1 VDAFDDLPDVL
12 GCLKY
17 VMNVNSA
24 NYEDSLIG
32 FDFPSH
38 FGTQS
43 AVARVY
49 FARLQR
55 APEGSDHST
64 AQGGYNV
71 IKGCRMRL
79 GEFCGIE
86 AIVLGN
92 SSMDT
97 EHYGLRLPRQA
108 SESKR
113 PRPPLNLNLGH
124 IDGI

>member
-1 VDAFDDLPDVL
+1 VNAFDGLPDVL
-12 GCLKY
+12 GSLKY
-17 VMNVNSA
+17 VMNVSSA
-24 NYEDSLIG
+24 NYQNSLIG

-43 AVARVY
+43 AVASIY
-49 FARLQR
+49 FARFQR
-55 APEGSDHST
+55 APEGSYHST
-64 AQGGYNV
+64 AQGGYN
-71 IKGCRMRL
+71 IINGCRMRL

-108 SESKR
+108 SQSKR
-113 PRPPLNLNLGH
+113 PRPPFNLNLGH
-124 IDGI
+124 IDGM